1 MSIQRTLQ
9 LQRAT
14 QPSAQIY
21 GHSVFLATYKQL
33 TNREW
38 TAEQYIILE
47 QVVIIGKWL
56 ASCAEHYKRSERYK
70 KWAKPLAKAL
80 AMALGQGSVFAWTP
94 VRLTLPFVGRPGY
107 LLGHNKTF
115 AQNTIDMAEN
125 GHFGKTLH
133 QAGRACTVAS

>member
-1 MSIQRTLQ
+1 MSIQRNLQ
-9 LQRAT
+9 LQGAT

-70 KWAKPLAKAL
+70 KWAKPLAMAL
-80 AMALGQGSVFAWTP
+80 AMALGQGRVFAWTH
-94 VRLTLPFVGRPGY
+94 VRLTLPFVG
-107 LLGHNKTF
+107 LGHNKTF
-115 AQNTIDMAEN
+115 AEYTIDMAEN

-133 QAGRACTVAS
+133 QAGRTCDVAS